1 MTAGEIIGRDI
12 IRDKTGDPCA
22 ACGQGGDYRLKRE
35 LRSIINS
42 DGRSIPVMLCID
54 AAACGRRYRNRMST
68 GAYAGLLRAGRA
80 PLPIV
85 TLKAS

>member
-12 IRDKTGDPCA
+12 IRDKAGAPCA
-22 ACGQGGDYRLKRE
+22 ACGQGGDYRLKRH
-35 LRSIINS
+35 LYPIVNH
-42 DGRSIPVMLCID
+42 DGRSVPVMLCID
-54 AAACGRRYRNRMST
+54 ATACGQRYRNRMPAD
-68 GAYAGLLRAGRA
+68 AYAGLLRAGRA